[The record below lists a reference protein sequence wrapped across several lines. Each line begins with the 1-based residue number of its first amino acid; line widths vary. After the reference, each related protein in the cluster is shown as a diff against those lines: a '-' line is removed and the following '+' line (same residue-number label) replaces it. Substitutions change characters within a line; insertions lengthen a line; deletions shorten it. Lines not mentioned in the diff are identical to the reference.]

1 MNQCTQW
8 LGYHGTSVLCA
19 NSIINT
25 NFNVSRQEN
34 DWLGTGAY
42 FFIESPGLLAPEEKA
57 AQWAN
62 IRASNARPNYTNLAV
77 LEATIEVEQYLDL
90 DNDEHIAALNKVREV
105 YMEIMKSEGKK
116 PTGNRLFDKCCFCN
130 YLMHEHG
137 IDALIRK
144 EYIKTTREELDY
156 GFEGGVPNCRV
167 LCVKDPKASVKS
179 IRFAVERR
187 RVR

>member
-1 MNQCTQW
+1 
-8 LGYHGTSVLCA
+8 
-19 NSIINT
+19 
-25 NFNVSRQEN
+25 
-34 DWLGTGAY
+34 
-42 FFIESPGLLAPEEKA
+42 
-57 AQWAN
+57 
-62 IRASNARPNYTNLAV
+62 ARPNYTNLAV

-130 YLMHEHG
+130 YVMHEHG

-187 RVR
+187 IVR